1 MVIKYKLR
9 QEAIEDLKE
18 IGRYT
23 LKNHGKNHGK
33 NQRNIYLHGINKRF

>member
-1 MVIKYKLR
+1 MAIKYKLR

-23 LKNHGKNHGK
+23 LKIMAKINVTS
-33 NQRNIYLHGINKRF
+33 IYKVSINVLNL